1 MTFKISQVWNI
12 SIETLHHSR
21 RNHAWNHSQWN
32 HAWNHSWWNH
42 AWNHS
47 RWNHAWN
54 HSQWNHV
61 WNHSRW
67 NHAYVLG
74 FSLPWPP
81 FPVIARLQSMSIW
94 QHHWLTIDLLFTMI
108 DFCNWFI
115 IKIDF
120 SLPWPPFLAKARL
133 QSRPILRHQYLL
145 LTLFLLW
152 IILHTMNWLNIA
164 VDFSLPWPC
173 STTRSNW
180 QLPYLLL
187 TYFLLWLTGPR
198 GPGANSM
205 KVCCCPWW
213 ISQFVVIHNYTWTF
227 WQESLLT
234 WFLHITKPHLHHARP
249 KFLCHI
255 CRQKFAETNPCFA
268 FVAVHDSSDSAKVGQ
283 NMVFIKEEE

>member
-1 MTFKISQVWNI
+1 
-12 SIETLHHSR
+12 
-21 RNHAWNHSQWN
+21 
-32 HAWNHSWWNH
+32 
-42 AWNHS
+42 
-47 RWNHAWN
+47 
-54 HSQWNHV
+54 
-61 WNHSRW
+61 
-67 NHAYVLG
+67 
-74 FSLPWPP
+74 
-81 FPVIARLQSMSIW
+81 
-94 QHHWLTIDLLFTMI
+94 MI

-234 WFLHITKPHLHHARP
+234 WFLHTSLNQTSTMLDPS
-249 KFLCHI
+249 LCVT
-255 CRQKFAETNPCFA
+255 FAGKNLLKLIHVSQ
-268 FVAVHDSSDSAKVGQ
+268 FVAMHNGSESAKVGQ
-283 NMVFIKEEE
+283 NTVFIKEEE